1 MLTLSRIRTGQAMLM
16 NAVDLFVILFA
27 AIVGAGLILAALKPK
42 QPATATAGDDPEN
55 AAGPSAVFLFRERA
69 LVDAT
74 GEAMALLQQK
84 SSGLSDYDTILN
96 TLAARFPALHATIDN
111 PATNVIR
118 LRNAQDPSVSL
129 EIEHEDALLRLT
141 LHTNQKQGGSG
152 LARQWM
158 QADRTA
164 ETLLMHD
171 LAAHSTQLIWQTDKT
186 GKLRWANRAYCEFA
200 ATQGPH
206 FSLQVDIKDT
216 TTPTEQRIS
225 IPTAQANDVQWFD
238 VRSVVQAEGFLHFA
252 SDANALVRVDQ
263 QRQHFVQTLGK
274 TFAQLSIG
282 LAIFDKNRQLVMFNP
297 ALLELTR
304 LPVDFLAARPSI
316 DTVLDRLREQRMVPE
331 PKNYGSW
338 REQFTAVET
347 AAKNGT
353 YSEHWALPDGQTYR
367 VTGRPHPDGA
377 FAFLFEDISAEVSLT
392 RRFRSDIET
401 GQAVLDTLPD
411 AIAVF
416 SAAGTLVS
424 TNRAYGRLWST
435 NADLIL
441 EHREL
446 QSEISIWQKHCSP
459 SPLWGEMRAFVH
471 QLGVRKPWSDDAL
484 LDDGRRLKCHVN
496 PIAGGMTM
504 VRFAI
509 APQVQPI
516 IRKLT
521 MPDHAI
527 RSAKR

>member
-1 MLTLSRIRTGQAMLM
+1 MLM
-16 NAVDLFVILFA
+16 NAVDLAMILFA
-27 AIVGAGLILAALKPK
+27 ALVGAGLILAVLRPKPSV
-42 QPATATAGDDPEN
+42 PTTTLDGTEGVAG
-55 AAGPSAVFLFRERA
+55 ASAVFLFHGKT

-74 GEAMALLQQK
+74 AEALALLHLNGN
-84 SSGLSDYDTILN
+84 GLSDYDAVLN
-96 TLAARFPALHATIDN
+96 TLAARFPALRATLDD
-111 PATNVIR
+111 PRVTVMR
-118 LRNAQDPSVSL
+118 LRNDHDPSVSL
-129 EIEHEDALLRLT
+129 EIEREDAQLRLT
-141 LHTNQKQGGSG
+141 LHATRDEGGSD
-152 LARQWM
+152 LAQQWL
-158 QADRTA
+158 QADSDA
-164 ETLLMHD
+164 EILLMHD
-171 LAAHSTQLIWQTDKT
+171 LAAHSTQLIWQTDKA
-186 GKLRWANRAYCEFA
+186 GNLRWANRAYGEFA
-200 ATQGPH
+200 ASQGPN
-206 FSLQVDIKDT
+206 FSLQVDITDT
-216 TTPTEQRIS
+216 TAPTEQRIR
-225 IPTAQANDVQWFD
+225 IATAQTDDVQWFD
-238 VRSVVQAEGFLHFA
+238 VRSVPQAERFLHFA

-297 ALLELTR
+297 ALLELTQ
-304 LPVDFLAARPSI
+304 LPIDFLAAKPSI
-316 DTVLDRLREQRMVPE
+316 ETVLDRLREQRMMPE

-401 GQAVLDTLPD
+401 AQAVLDTLPD

-416 SAAGTLVS
+416 SAAGTLIS
-424 TNRAYGRLWST
+424 TNRAYGKLWST
-435 NADLIL
+435 NADLML

-459 SPLWGEMRAFVH
+459 TPLWGEMRNFVH
-471 QLGVRKPWSDDAL
+471 QLGVRKPWSDDAM
-484 LDDGRRLKCHVN
+484 LDDGRRLKCTVN
-496 PIAGGMTM
+496 PLAGGMTM
-504 VRFAI
+504 VRFVI
-509 APQVQPI
+509 APHVQPV

-521 MPDHAI
+521 LPDQAI
-527 RSAKR
+527 QAAKR